1 MAKIC
6 GKLLSV
12 HADRTAYK
20 MYSPQL
26 GFDNVMVEIEVPDS
40 TVIRKE
46 ENEITLSLEGFT
58 AVLDAVASSID
69 NLHTKFLKSKQG

>member
-6 GKLLSV
+6 GRLISV

-20 MYSPQL
+20 MYSPQI
-26 GFDNVMVEIEVPDS
+26 GFDNVLVEIEVPDS
-40 TVIRKE
+40 GIVRKE
-46 ENEITLSLEGFT
+46 ENEVILSLEGFT
-58 AVLDAVASSID
+58 AVLDAVATSID